1 MNEQYTTFLFR
12 LSVLGNGDR
21 AALKRSAGIMLAEAD
36 GKAITAFYRCLPPEI
51 PQWQES
57 RWFSVACLRCLWDK
71 EVEKGDP
78 LEKIVG
84 RMVVAK
90 ELSDSTLHRMEALLD
105 TDWDNDGY
113 MLIKLTRMI
122 KLIRQKSDRAPIDFS
137 DLLEDLIYWNGENQ
151 SVRRKWARA
160 VFTND

>member
-1 MNEQYTTFLFR
+1 MSFTTKKSLFVLLALAAV
-12 LSVLGNGDR
+12 LSVWGKEYPLMEN
-21 AALKRSAGIMLAEAD
+21 
-36 GKAITAFYRCLPPEI
+36 GKALCEIVIPANAPENYKY
-51 PQWQES
+51 
-57 RWFSVACLRCLWDK
+57 A
-71 EVEKGDP
+71 
-78 LEKIVG
+78 
-84 RMVVAK
+84 AK

-137 DLLEDLIYWNGENQ
+137 ALLEDLIYWNGENQ